1 MINVSIKV
9 LIVLLLIS
17 VSTLHCGTSG
27 KTAPAGQ
34 VENILEMNVVP
45 FENLSTVLPEF
56 RKYDTPVGGVI
67 ISAFTVSNNDS
78 NGFQISLN
86 SEQGGRLVRL
96 VDGQYVGNIKNG
108 DFINYTINLDR
119 GTGGQY
125 GGEMPPDSEVKNI
138 DLSSEVVVQFDD
150 QLEVSTVE
158 AEFNLMLNT
167 KAKEDLFKGQYKDI
181 ITFVIADI

>member
-1 MINVSIKV
+1 
-9 LIVLLLIS
+9 
-17 VSTLHCGTSG
+17 
-27 KTAPAGQ
+27 
-34 VENILEMNVVP
+34 MNVVP

-86 SEQGGRLVRL
+86 SEQGGKLVRL
-96 VDGQYVGNIKNG
+96 VDGQYVSNIKNG
-108 DFINYTINLDR
+108 DFINYTLNLER

-125 GGEMPPDSEVKNI
+125 GGAMPPDSEVKNL
-138 DLSSEVVVQFDD
+138 DLTGEVLIQFDD

-158 AEFNLMLNT
+158 AEFNLMINT

-181 ITFVIADI
+181 ITFVIADL